1 MSLEQFF
8 IGNNLADQSDIWQRV
23 DICPVCVSRVVAA
36 IMTPRGNAITR
47 PAAERLARTIAPIGL
62 IQTQVPLGAY
72 KSVSENE
79 EY

>member
-1 MSLEQFF
+1 
-8 IGNNLADQSDIWQRV
+8 
-23 DICPVCVSRVVAA
+23 
-36 IMTPRGNAITR
+36 MTPRGNAITR

-72 KSVSENE
+72 RSVGENE